1 MNINF
6 RDTLKLSEK
15 PPSSVLQSSQIS
27 KIPQSLLDLPI
38 ELKTK
43 IFRLVPNE
51 LKLTCKQFYIL
62 ENELYFEKFI
72 NEFGIKAI
80 YILSIYVL
88 PYIIK
93 FIKSFEY
100 WRSINRKIISNY
112 FNLPTFEPN
121 PYIRNLLPPLKIL
134 NCQYIKDSWK
144 FVYSLFKNRRLFAE
158 YTDYEIDE
166 PSTSGR
172 SRSNSMIHINKTYLV
187 KYKKTVSVSPDLYN
201 LSCGLIIHNAIG
213 LGTMKFQV
221 LNTKTGEVLL
231 NFYPPTNINEITPHN
246 KFILLDLGNF
256 IVPSKSKTTYDAKDK
271 IDNDEDEYDKTV
283 EITII
288 MEESGLYIKSG
299 FSICY
304 IDINAFPKEKL
315 LEVANTT
322 DLVSIS
328 HDKEVMKKFENKWI
342 YWYIENQEPR
352 TENVINYLLK
362 DFYKVLNESYKL
374 FANDDDNEDSDD
386 DNANGT
392 NQDNED
398 NTNSPITRRR
408 KSAFS
413 ISLSYPT
420 FQRLNSYNNLLDSN
434 SYNTNSTLGDLQEY
448 YKTKHNYKMNN
459 SSSAISQMRP
469 LGPLTPAMSM
479 SPITNSHDS
488 APNFNTD
495 LFSPKENRTRNR
507 ASSFTNGLFENLK
520 VKLPKEGEDEIIDN
534 LIKIRRNTISQI
546 RGFPYSDVFN
556 SIGTNSDND
565 NNNNNDND
573 NDNEMDIDVE
583 REARI
588 CKDKNDRR
596 QELEDR
602 FIKVSKKINIQDYNF
617 KFFNKLNEQNELIE
631 RKFKFKNIIYQR
643 EFEEINNKLKKHKLN
658 SNKMNQ
664 IFQKKLKLSNDKLK
678 TNKYS
683 DDNNSDEN
691 NSDNNDNNKDVLD
704 YDLELNEPLK
714 WKVLTIFKL

>member
-15 PPSSVLQSSQIS
+15 PLLSVSQPQVS
-27 KIPQSLLDLPI
+27 KPPQSLLDLPI
-38 ELKTK
+38 ELRTK

-80 YILSIYVL
+80 YILSIYAL

-112 FNLPTFEPN
+112 FNLPLFEPN

-166 PSTSGR
+166 PNTSGR

-187 KYKKTVSVSPDLYN
+187 KYKKTVSISPDLYN

-256 IVPSKSKTTYDAKDK
+256 IVPSKFKTSDDTKNK
-271 IDNDEDEYDKTV
+271 TINDEDEYDKTM

-304 IDINAFPKEKL
+304 IDVNAFPKEKL

-328 HDKEVMKKFENKWI
+328 QNKEVLNKFENKWI
-342 YWYIENQEPR
+342 YWFIENQEPR

-374 FANDDDNEDSDD
+374 FANDDDDD
-386 DNANGT
+386 DNYNDDDLDNDNANSS
-392 NQDNED
+392 NQDNDD
-398 NTNSPITRRR
+398 NTNLPTIRRR
-408 KSAFS
+408 KSTFS

-420 FQRLNSYNNLLDSN
+420 FKRLNSYNNLLDSN
-434 SYNTNSTLGDLQEY
+434 GYNKNSVLGDLQEY
-448 YKTKHNYKMNN
+448 YKSKNNYKMNN
-459 SSSAISQMRP
+459 SSSAISQMTP
-469 LGPLTPAMSM
+469 LSPLTPAMSM
-479 SPITNSHDS
+479 SPITNSYNNT
-488 APNFNTD
+488 PNFNTD
-495 LFSPKENRTRNR
+495 LFSPKENRIRNR
-507 ASSFTNGLFENLK
+507 ASSFSNGLFENLK
-520 VKLPKEGEDEIIDN
+520 VKLPKEGDDDEIIDN

-546 RGFPYSDVFN
+546 TVFPDSDIFN
-556 SIGTNSDND
+556 SNSINDND
-565 NNNNNDND
+565 NDKDND
-573 NDNEMDIDVE
+573 NDNEMDIDE
-583 REARI
+583 EEEDDTI

-617 KFFNKLNEQNELIE
+617 KFFNKLNEKNELIE
-631 RKFKFKNIIYQR
+631 RRFKFKNIIYQR
-643 EFEEINNKLKKHKLN
+643 EFEEINNKFKKHKLI

-664 IFQKKLKLSNDKLK
+664 NFQKKLKLSNDNDHDKLK
-678 TNKYS
+678 IDKFNN
-683 DDNNSDEN
+683 DDND
-691 NSDNNDNNKDVLD
+691 DKDLLT
-704 YDLELNEPLK
+704 YDIELNEPLK

>member
-15 PPSSVLQSSQIS
+15 PLSSVLQSSQIS

-374 FANDDDNEDSDD
+374 FANDDDNESSDD
-386 DNANGT
+386 DNAT

-469 LGPLTPAMSM
+469 LGRLTPAISM

-488 APNFNTD
+488 APNLNTD

-546 RGFPYSDVFN
+546 RGFPYSDIFN

-664 IFQKKLKLSNDKLK
+664 IFQKKLKLFNDKLK

-683 DDNNSDEN
+683 DDNNGDEN
-691 NSDNNDNNKDVLD
+691 NTDNNDNNEDVLD

>member
-1 MNINF
+1 
-6 RDTLKLSEK
+6 
-15 PPSSVLQSSQIS
+15 
-27 KIPQSLLDLPI
+27 
-38 ELKTK
+38 
-43 IFRLVPNE
+43 
-51 LKLTCKQFYIL
+51 
-62 ENELYFEKFI
+62 
-72 NEFGIKAI
+72 
-80 YILSIYVL
+80 
-88 PYIIK
+88 
-93 FIKSFEY
+93 
-100 WRSINRKIISNY
+100 
-112 FNLPTFEPN
+112 
-121 PYIRNLLPPLKIL
+121 
-134 NCQYIKDSWK
+134 
-144 FVYSLFKNRRLFAE
+144 
-158 YTDYEIDE
+158 
-166 PSTSGR
+166 
-172 SRSNSMIHINKTYLV
+172 
-187 KYKKTVSVSPDLYN
+187 
-201 LSCGLIIHNAIG
+201 
-213 LGTMKFQV
+213 MKFQV

>member
-256 IVPSKSKTTYDAKDK
+256 IVPSKSKTTYDAKAK

-546 RGFPYSDVFN
+546 RGFPYSDIFN

-683 DDNNSDEN
+683 DDNNSD
-691 NSDNNDNNKDVLD
+691 NNDNNEDVLH
-704 YDLELNEPLK
+704 YDLELNDPLK

>member
-352 TENVINYLLK
+352 
-362 DFYKVLNESYKL
+362 
-374 FANDDDNEDSDD
+374 
-386 DNANGT
+386 
-392 NQDNED
+392 Q
-398 NTNSPITRRR
+398 
-408 KSAFS
+408 
-413 ISLSYPT
+413 
-420 FQRLNSYNNLLDSN
+420 
-434 SYNTNSTLGDLQEY
+434 
-448 YKTKHNYKMNN
+448 
-459 SSSAISQMRP
+459 
-469 LGPLTPAMSM
+469 
-479 SPITNSHDS
+479 
-488 APNFNTD
+488 
-495 LFSPKENRTRNR
+495 
-507 ASSFTNGLFENLK
+507 
-520 VKLPKEGEDEIIDN
+520 
-534 LIKIRRNTISQI
+534 
-546 RGFPYSDVFN
+546 
-556 SIGTNSDND
+556 
-565 NNNNNDND
+565 
-573 NDNEMDIDVE
+573 
-583 REARI
+583 
-588 CKDKNDRR
+588 
-596 QELEDR
+596 
-602 FIKVSKKINIQDYNF
+602 
-617 KFFNKLNEQNELIE
+617 
-631 RKFKFKNIIYQR
+631 
-643 EFEEINNKLKKHKLN
+643 
-658 SNKMNQ
+658 
-664 IFQKKLKLSNDKLK
+664 
-678 TNKYS
+678 
-683 DDNNSDEN
+683 
-691 NSDNNDNNKDVLD
+691 
-704 YDLELNEPLK
+704 
-714 WKVLTIFKL
+714 

>member
-27 KIPQSLLDLPI
+27 RIPQSLLDLPI

-322 DLVSIS
+322 DLVSMS

-602 FIKVSKKINIQDYNF
+602 FIKKI
-617 KFFNKLNEQNELIE
+617 
-631 RKFKFKNIIYQR
+631 
-643 EFEEINNKLKKHKLN
+643 
-658 SNKMNQ
+658 Q
-664 IFQKKLKLSNDKLK
+664 I
-678 TNKYS
+678 
-683 DDNNSDEN
+683 
-691 NSDNNDNNKDVLD
+691 
-704 YDLELNEPLK
+704 
-714 WKVLTIFKL
+714 